1 MKKRSYIHMH
11 ISIRTLLCAALLVV
25 AGTAFH
31 LATGTALH
39 AQNVTTPM
47 AEFGHN
53 IGDDYW
59 LATYTEL
66 TAYWQKLASES
77 PRMVLDTIGYTAEGR
92 PHLMAIITSPAN
104 HANLEQHKT
113 NARRL
118 ALANDIS
125 EAEARELS
133 QTAKAVVWIDGG
145 LHATEVLGAAQ
156 LMEMVYQ
163 MVSLDDAETQRFL
176 DDVVTLLVHAN
187 PDGMELVSGWYMRE
201 PDPMQRSTG
210 GIPRLYQKYVGHDNN
225 RDSYMVT
232 QPETENISR
241 IMFREWY
248 PQIMYNHH
256 QTGPSGTVL
265 FAPPFRDPP
274 NHNVHPLVTLGIQAV
289 GTAMHQRLVAEGKPG
304 GTMRQGANYSAW
316 FNGNLRTTSYFHNMI
331 GILTETQGN
340 PTPMRI
346 QFVPNRLLAVNDLP
360 APIEPQEWHFRQS
373 VDYSITNNRAILDYA
388 SRYRETLLH
397 NRYRMGAE
405 AIQRG
410 SEDSWT
416 IRPKLV
422 ESVTA
427 ELAAERRA
435 AAGGGGGGFGRGG
448 LPADGFQRFRDPDLR
463 DPRGY
468 IIPSDQPDFPTAVK
482 FVNTLEKNGVTIHR
496 ATANFTVDDK
506 TYPTNSL
513 IVRSDQAYAPHVY
526 DMFEPQD
533 HPNDFEYD
541 GGPPVPPYDN
551 AGYTL
556 ALQMGVEFDRIL
568 EGFDGPFVVVEGFSS
583 PPPGRVTDAD
593 GAAVDFHTPSSADGV
608 AGFLVSHA
616 VIDAAIATNR
626 LLAANQQV
634 YWISESVTAAGQ
646 SWPPGTLWVPS
657 TAMSR
662 EMIAQI
668 APELGLD
675 FVGAGSTPNV
685 DALEL
690 SPVTVGLWDQY
701 GGSMSS
707 GWTRW
712 MFEQYEFPF
721 EVVYPQ
727 TLNGTRLEDDFDV
740 LVFEDGGIPRAG
752 GGFGGSRGGG
762 GGRSNIP
769 QEYQPMLGSVTTQE
783 TVPNLIDYVRAGGT
797 LLAIGSS
804 TSIAAHAGLPMTN
817 HLTDG
822 ADNPLGRAEYYV
834 PSSVLEMAVDNTQPL
849 AYGFGDH
856 TNIMFNN
863 SPVFRLLP
871 QAPSLGVT
879 PVAWFDSETPL
890 LSGWAWGE
898 QRLFGGTTVSEAKLG
913 EGRMFLF
920 GPLIK
925 KRAQPHATFKFLFNG
940 IHLGG
945 ATPVRLGGVAD

>member
-1 MKKRSYIHMH
+1 M
-11 ISIRTLLCAALLVV
+11 
-25 AGTAFH
+25 
-31 LATGTALH
+31 
-39 AQNVTTPM
+39 AQ
-47 AEFGHN
+47 FGQN

-59 LATYTEL
+59 LATYTQL
-66 TAYWQKLASES
+66 TAYWQKLTTES
-77 PRMVLDTIGYTAEGR
+77 PRMALDTIGYTAEGR
-92 PHLMAIITSPAN
+92 PHLMAIITSPEN

-118 ALANDIS
+118 ALANDLS
-125 EAEARELS
+125 PEEARELS
-133 QTAKAVVWIDGG
+133 QSAKAVVWIDGG

-156 LMEMVYQ
+156 LMEMAYQ
-163 MVSLDDAETQRFL
+163 MVSLDDAETDRFL
-176 DDVVTLLVHAN
+176 DDVITLLVHAN
-187 PDGMELVSGWYMRE
+187 PDGMELVSNWYMRE
-201 PDPMQRSTG
+201 PDPMRRSTG

-274 NHNVHPLVTLGIQAV
+274 NHNVHPLVSLGIQAV
-289 GTAMHQRLVAEGKPG
+289 GTAMHSRLVAEGKPG
-304 GTMRQGANYSAW
+304 ATMRQGASYSAW

-346 QFVPNRLLAVNDLP
+346 QFMPDRLLTVNDMP
-360 APIEPQEWHFRQS
+360 YPIMPQEWHFRQS

-388 SRYRETLLH
+388 SRYRETLLN
-397 NRYRMGAE
+397 NRYRMGQE

-422 ESVTA
+422 ARVSA
-427 ELAAERRA
+427 ELAAERQ
-435 AAGGGGGGFGRGG
+435 AAGAGGFGRGG
-448 LPADGFQRFRDPDLR
+448 GRGGLAPEGFQRFRDPDNR

-496 ATANFTVDDK
+496 ATRNFTVAG
-506 TYPTNSL
+506 TAYPANSL
-513 IVRSDQAYAPHVY
+513 VVRSDQAYAPHVY

-556 ALQMGVEFDRIL
+556 ALQMGVQFDRIL
-568 EGFDGPFVVVEGFSS
+568 DGFDGPFEVVQGFSS
-583 PPPGRVTDAD
+583 PPPGRITD
-593 GAAVDFHTPSSADGV
+593 GA

-616 VIDAAIATNR
+616 VTDAAIATNR
-626 LLAANQQV
+626 LLAADQKV
-634 YWISESVTAAGQ
+634 YWISEEATAAGQ
-646 SWPPGTLWVPS
+646 SWPAGTLWVPA
-657 TAMSR
+657 TARSR
-662 EMIAQI
+662 EMIAEI

-675 FVGAGSTPNV
+675 FIGAASTPSV

-712 MFEQYEFPF
+712 MFEQYEFPY

-727 TLNGTRLEDDFDV
+727 TLNETGLEDDFDV

-752 GGFGGSRGGG
+752 PASGGRGGGFGGGSQG
-762 GGRSNIP
+762 NIP
-769 QEYQPMLGSVTTQE
+769 QEYQRMLGRVTADE
-783 TVPNLIDYVRAGGT
+783 TVPNLINYVRDGGT

-804 TSIAAHAGLPMTN
+804 TAIATHAGLPMTN

-822 ADNPLGRAEYYV
+822 DDNPLGRAAYYV
-834 PSSVLEMAVDNTQPL
+834 PSSVMEMAVDNTHPL

-871 QAPSLGVT
+871 QAASQGVT

-898 QRLFGGTTVSEAKLG
+898 RQLFGGTTVSEAKLG

-945 ATPVRLGGVAD
+945 ATPVRLGGIAE

>member
-1 MKKRSYIHMH
+1 MKNASRA
-11 ISIRTLLCAALLVV
+11 SIPTLLCAGLLVM
-25 AGTAFH
+25 
-31 LATGTALH
+31 TGPALH
-39 AQNVTTPM
+39 AQAVTTPM
-47 AEFGHN
+47 AQFGHN

-59 LATYTEL
+59 LATYTQL
-66 TAYWQKLASES
+66 TEYWQTLATES

-92 PHLMAIITSPAN
+92 PHLMAIITSPEN
-104 HANLEQHKT
+104 HADLERHKS
-113 NARRL
+113 NSRRL
-118 ALANDIS
+118 ALANDLS
-125 EAEARELS
+125 EQEAADLS
-133 QTAKAVVWIDGG
+133 RNAKAVVWIDGG

-156 LMEMVYQ
+156 LMEMAYQ
-163 MVSLDDAETQRFL
+163 MVSLHDTETHRFL
-176 DDVVTLLVHAN
+176 DDVITLLVHAN
-187 PDGMELVSGWYMRE
+187 PDGMELVSSWYMRE

-289 GTAMHQRLVAEGKPG
+289 GTAMHQRLVSEGKPG
-304 GTMRQGANYSAW
+304 ATMRQGANYSAW

-346 QFVPNRLLAVNDLP
+346 QFVPDRLLAVNDLP

-397 NRYRMGAE
+397 NRYRMGRE
-405 AIQRG
+405 AIERG

-422 ESVTA
+422 ARVSA
-427 ELAAERRA
+427 ELAAERQA
-435 AAGGGGGGFGRGG
+435 EADGGRGGFGRGGRGGFGRGG
-448 LPADGFQRFRDPDLR
+448 LAPEGFQRFRELDLR

-496 ATANFTVDDK
+496 ATRRFSVAGK
-506 TYPTNSL
+506 AYPANSL

-556 ALQMGVEFDRIL
+556 ALQMGVQFDRIL
-568 EGFDGPFVVVEGFSS
+568 DGFDGPFEVVQGFSS
-583 PPPGRVTDAD
+583 PPPGRVSDAD
-593 GAAVDFHTPSSADGV
+593 GA

-616 VIDAAIATNR
+616 VTDAAIATNR
-626 LLAANQQV
+626 LLAADQKV
-634 YWISESVTAAGQ
+634 YWISDPVTAAGQ
-646 SWPPGTLWVPS
+646 SWPAGTLWVPA
-657 TAMSR
+657 TATSR
-662 EMIAQI
+662 EMIAEI

-675 FVGAGSTPNV
+675 FVGVASTPNV

-690 SPVTVGLWDQY
+690 SPVTVGLWDRY

-712 MFEQYEFPF
+712 MFEQYEFPY

-727 TLNGTRLEDDFDV
+727 ALDAPGLVDDFDV
-740 LVFEDGGIPRAG
+740 LVFEDGGIPGGGG
-752 GGFGGSRGGG
+752 GGFGGFGGRGGGRGGG
-762 GGRSNIP
+762 GNIP
-769 QEYQPMLGSVTTQE
+769 QEYQPMLGSVTAGQTI
-783 TVPNLIDYVRAGGT
+783 PNLIDFVRDGGT

-822 ADNPLGRAEYYV
+822 QDRPLGRAAYYV
-834 PSSVLEMAVDNTQPL
+834 PSSVLDMAVDNAHPL
-849 AYGFGDH
+849 AYGFGQR

-871 QAPSLGVT
+871 QATSQGVT

-898 QRLFGGTTVSEAKLG
+898 HRLFGGTTVSEAKLG
-913 EGRMFLF
+913 DGRMFLF

-925 KRAQPHATFKFLFNG
+925 KRSQPHATFKFLFNG

-945 ATPVRLGGVAD
+945 ATAVRLGGIAQ